1 MPKDY
6 KHRVPGYRQ
15 AQRRRKRGWLAAG
28 VAAVCLAAGGGAYVI
43 LSKHAETAAVIPS
56 PETKPGQA
64 QSGRAGNETEAGNLE
79 TPIPTAGKKPN
90 PPRFT
95 FYKILSEKE
104 EIIPEAEIRTIKREE
119 KQGKSPPGG
128 GYVVQA
134 GSYRSR
140 ADAEKMRADLIKLKV
155 KARLE
160 SVKIENVEWFR
171 VKVGPYDNLAEAD
184 RLRSIL
190 KKNGID
196 SVVQKMTPRL
206 SPAPAA
212 KR

>member
-6 KHRVPGYRQ
+6 KHRIPGYRQ
-15 AQRRRKRGWLAAG
+15 TRRRRKRGWLLAG
-28 VAAVCLAAGGGAYVI
+28 FAAVCLAAGGGTYVI
-43 LSKHAETAAVIPS
+43 LAKQKETPAATPP
-56 PETKPGQA
+56 PETK
-64 QSGRAGNETEAGNLE
+64 SGNGETGHPN
-79 TPIPTAGKKPN
+79 GKTEEPAAHAKKAS
-90 PPRFT
+90 PPRFA

-119 KQGKSPPGG
+119 EQGTSPPGG
-128 GYVVQA
+128 GYIVQA

-140 ADAEKMRADLIKLKV
+140 ADAEKMRVDLVKIKV

-160 SVKIENVEWFR
+160 SVKIESVEWFR
-171 VKVGPYDNLAEAD
+171 VKIGPYDNLADAD

-196 SVVQKMTPRL
+196 SVVQKTAPRT
-206 SPAPAA
+206 SPPPAT
-212 KR
+212 KH

>member
-15 AQRRRKRGWLAAG
+15 ARRRRKRSWLVAGIAA
-28 VAAVCLAAGGGAYVI
+28 ACLAAGGGAYVV
-43 LSKHAETAAVIPS
+43 LSKPAGTPAVIPS
-56 PETKPGQA
+56 PETKPGRTQSVQA
-64 QSGRAGNETEAGNLE
+64 GTNPGAGSLE
-79 TPIPTAGKKPN
+79 TPAATAGKKAS

-119 KQGKSPPGG
+119 EQGKSPPGG
-128 GYVVQA
+128 GYIVQA

-140 ADAEKMRADLIKLKV
+140 ADAEKMRTDLIKLKV

-160 SVKIENVEWFR
+160 SIKIENVEWFR
-171 VKVGPYDNLAEAD
+171 VKVGPYDHLAEAD

-206 SPAPAA
+206 FPAPAA

>member
-1 MPKDY
+1 MFKDY

-15 AQRRRKRGWLAAG
+15 ARRRQKRGWLLVGFAA
-28 VAAVCLAAGGGAYVI
+28 ACLAAGGGTYLI
-43 LSKHAETAAVIPS
+43 LSEQAKTTGAVPS
-56 PETKPGQA
+56 PETQPGQA
-64 QSGRAGNETEAGNLE
+64 QSGPTGNETEAKGQE
-79 TPIPTAGKKPN
+79 TPAPTAGQKAN

-128 GYVVQA
+128 GYIVQA

-140 ADAEKMRADLIKLKV
+140 ADAERMRADLTKLKV

-171 VKVGPYDNLAEAD
+171 VKVGPYDSLAEAD
-184 RLRSIL
+184 RQRSIL

-196 SVVQKMTPRL
+196 SVVQKL
-206 SPAPAA
+206 SLIHI
-212 KR
+212 

>member
-15 AQRRRKRGWLAAG
+15 ARRRQKRGWLAAG
-28 VAAVCLAAGGGAYVI
+28 VAAACLAAGGGTYVI
-43 LSKHAETAAVIPS
+43 LSRHAETAAVVPP
-56 PETKPGQA
+56 PEAKAGQA
-64 QSGRAGNETEAGNLE
+64 QSEQTANKTEAKSLE
-79 TPIPTAGKKPN
+79 TPVPTPGKKAN

-119 KQGKSPPGG
+119 EQGKSPPGG
-128 GYVVQA
+128 GYIVQA

-140 ADAEKMRADLIKLKV
+140 ADAEKMRADLIRLKV

-171 VKVGPYDNLAEAD
+171 VKVGPYDSLADAD
-184 RLRSIL
+184 RLRSFL

-196 SVVQKMTPRL
+196 SVVQKMTPPK
-206 SPAPAA
+206 SPPPAA
-212 KR
+212 KH

>member
-15 AQRRRKRGWLAAG
+15 ARRRGKRGWLAAG
-28 VAAVCLAAGGGAYVI
+28 IVVVCLAAGAGTYVI
-43 LSKHAETAAVIPS
+43 LSRQAETATVNPTPEAPPQPAPAVP
-56 PETKPGQA
+56 TGT
-64 QSGRAGNETEAGNLE
+64 GTEARRLE
-79 TPIPTAGKKPN
+79 TPAPTAVKKAT

-119 KQGKSPPGG
+119 EQGRSPPGG
-128 GYVVQA
+128 GYIVQA

-140 ADAEKMRADLIKLKV
+140 PDAEKMRAELAKLKV

-160 SVKIENVEWFR
+160 RVKIENVEWFR
-171 VKVGPYDNLAEAD
+171 VKIGPYENLAEAD
-184 RLRSIL
+184 RLRTIL

-196 SVVQKMTPRL
+196 SVVQKMTPRQ

-212 KR
+212 KH